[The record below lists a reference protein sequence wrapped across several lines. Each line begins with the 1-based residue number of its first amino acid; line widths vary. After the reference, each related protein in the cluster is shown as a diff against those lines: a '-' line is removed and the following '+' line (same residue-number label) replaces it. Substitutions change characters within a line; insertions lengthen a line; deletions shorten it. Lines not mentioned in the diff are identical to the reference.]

1 MRAVAPKGLAL
12 TISAEIPARR
22 AGLAKYLARV
32 ATDYLANI
40 DAYRRD
46 AMSAMDLLRIMQ
58 VRLALSKVG
67 RLICPSP
74 ITAKVRLRTFGS
86 GPLALRSHTTDIS
99 VLNEILVSGGYDA
112 LLRHPLRDPKLIVDL
127 GANTGLV
134 DRWLLERYPNSRIV
148 AVEPEPGNY
157 ACLVENVARLAVKT
171 VPAAIG
177 ARERKILLHTSSG
190 EHGFTMVGEPA
201 LGSRAVE
208 VPVVTME
215 SILGGAEVIDL
226 LKVDI
231 EGAEEELFSD
241 CAAWLGKVQMLLVE
255 CHGDYKLKNLTE
267 ALDRAGG
274 NFKLLEADLKPE
286 WGFEVGLFERAHSSE
301 LPNPS

>member
-1 MRAVAPKGLAL
+1 LAL
-12 TISAEIPARR
+12 AISAEIPAART
-22 AGLAKYLARV
+22 GLAKYLARV
-32 ATDYLANI
+32 ARNYLANI

-46 AMSAMDLLRIMQ
+46 SVSVLDFLRVMQ

-112 LLRHPLRDPKLIVDL
+112 LLRHPVRDPRLIVDL

-134 DRWLLERYPNSRIV
+134 DRWLLERYPGSKIV

-157 ACLVENVARLAVKT
+157 ACLVENVAGLAVKT

-177 ARERKILLHTSSG
+177 AQERMILLHTSSG

-208 VPVVTME
+208 VPVVTMA
-215 SILGGAEVIDL
+215 SILDGAEVIDL

-231 EGAEEELFSD
+231 EGAEEELFAD
-241 CAAWLGKVQMLLVE
+241 CASWIGKVQMLLVE
-255 CHGDYKLKNLTE
+255 CHGHYKLKNLTD
-267 ALDRAGG
+267 ALNRAGV
-274 NFKLLEADLKPE
+274 NFKLLEVDLKSE
-286 WGFEVGLFERAHSSE
+286 LGFEVGLFERA
-301 LPNPS
+301 